1 MKNNNENS
9 WALGLVVCSMFAL
22 IINFYLA
29 LALFAIAAIVSYGDP
44 ENNSLKNSQLMTR
57 KEMIV
62 YTRKLK

>member
-29 LALFAIAAIVSYGDP
+29 LALFAIAAIVSLV
-44 ENNSLKNSQLMTR
+44 E
-57 KEMIV
+57 
-62 YTRKLK
+62 